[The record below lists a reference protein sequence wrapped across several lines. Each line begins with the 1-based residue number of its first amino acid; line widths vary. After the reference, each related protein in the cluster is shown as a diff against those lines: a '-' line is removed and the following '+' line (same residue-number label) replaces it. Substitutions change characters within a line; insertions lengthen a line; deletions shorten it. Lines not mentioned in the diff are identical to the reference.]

1 MIPAQWLPSLPPPA
15 NGWQPVHY
23 EVSEESGILRYG
35 EYRVDGDMV
44 WARNDVGMRFLPREK
59 HLDDV
64 VVARKVLRLL
74 DHGL

>member
-1 MIPAQWLPSLPPPA
+1 MRDDPGSMVAVPAAACEWL
-15 NGWQPVHY
+15 HY
-23 EVSEESGILRYG
+23 ELSEESGILCYG
-35 EYRVDGDMV
+35 EYRVYGDMV